1 MKRQWLFAVALLAFS
16 ASAMA
21 VDGYKN
27 LKFGMSEKDAL
38 STKTCSFRKSHPD
51 DKGVDTY
58 FCTDFKAG
66 GKRTNALIL
75 FIDGKLARF
84 GFNQSAD
91 DALAIM
97 QAMKEKYGEPI
108 DPPSTDQ
115 LRSLERVPN
124 DSVDIN
130 FDNNTV
136 TIRLTTDDNLNQ
148 SILILYSAADF
159 DQKMVALKNAQI
171 SSDL

>member
-1 MKRQWLFAVALLAFS
+1 MKRQWLFAAALLAFS
-16 ASAMA
+16 ASSMA

-27 LKFGMSEKDAL
+27 LKFGMSRQDVLA
-38 STKTCSFRKSHPD
+38 TKTCSFRKSPSD

-58 FCTDFKAG
+58 FCTNFKVG
-66 GKRTNALIL
+66 GKRTNALVL

-84 GFNQSAD
+84 GFNQPAN

-97 QAMKEKYGEPI
+97 QAMKDKYGDPI
-108 DPPSTDQ
+108 DPPSMDQ
-115 LRSLERVPN
+115 LQALERVPN

-136 TIRLTTDDNLNQ
+136 TIRLTTDDDLNQ
-148 SILILYSAADF
+148 NMLILYSAADF
-159 DQKMVALKNAQI
+159 DQKMIALKNAQI